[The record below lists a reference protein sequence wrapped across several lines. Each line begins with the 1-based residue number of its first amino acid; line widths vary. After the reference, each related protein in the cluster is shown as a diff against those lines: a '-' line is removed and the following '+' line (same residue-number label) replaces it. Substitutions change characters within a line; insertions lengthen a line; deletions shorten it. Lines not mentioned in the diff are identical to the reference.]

1 MSQNTISLQAAIAE
15 AAREQTLSEKLK
27 WFVLDTLEIT
37 KRNLI
42 HYIRL
47 PQLIFFS
54 FIQPIIFVLLFTQVF
69 GGAMGSIISLTYGTD
84 YVNYLL
90 PGIFVQT
97 ALFSGAATTVGLATD
112 LQKGMIDR
120 FRSLPMSRAAV
131 LTGRTIADSVRSIFT
146 ITIMIVVGSLLG
158 FRFSGTFAESAL
170 AVILCILWGYC
181 CTWIFAWI
189 GVLAK
194 DPETAQTA
202 GFIWVFPLQ
211 FASSIFVPCSRWW
224 PTPCGH
230 WCWGSP
236 PTSSARCWCGWS
248 ASWPYSARWPSGNT
262 PAGRS
267 KPLCNCRFTTS
278 RPTRSIPPPCASR
291 TGCIVS
297 AAKRSPSPCATAPTY
312 TRSPTSRTA
321 GRRCASSTSP

>member
-211 FASSIFVPCSRWW
+211 FASSIFVPSQ
-224 PTPCGH
+224 TM
-230 WCWGSP
+230 
-236 PTSSARCWCGWS
+236 
-248 ASWPYSARWPSGNT
+248 SGFLQWFAENQPLTLVANT
-262 PAGRS
+262 VRALVLGQPADQLGAVLVWMVGIVAVFG
-267 KPLCNCRFTTS
+267 PL
-278 RPTRSIPPPCASR
+278 A
-291 TGCIVS
+291 VWQ
-297 AAKRSPSPCATAPTY
+297 Y
-312 TRSPTSRTA
+312 TRRTK
-321 GRRCASSTSP
+321 